1 MEKNINYSDNN
12 LFEILVFTSGQY
24 QFGINLAKVKE
35 IIKYDTS
42 SPIPYSH
49 PVIEGVFEIRNTLIP
64 LINLR
69 TWLDVP
75 NDPDNQ
81 YKIIITE
88 FLGINIGFKV
98 DNVERIHKIPW
109 SDVNPPEKVVNFT
122 PTVLG
127 TVKLGERLINLLDYE
142 SIVLGINPNLFFSSS
157 IQKKEEPEEMK
168 EERNNFIVWIAEDS
182 ETIRQY
188 LTTILTDAG
197 YKNFQFFTNGE
208 ELFEEARKI
217 KTKVHEKI
225 NLIITDIEMP
235 KMNGYSLLGHIKK
248 TTELKHIPTIIFSSI
263 ITNENKLKGELLEA
277 DAQLSKGE
285 SSSLVH
291 IMDKLLIN

>member
-1 MEKNINYSDNN
+1 MERNTNYTDSN
-12 LFEILVFTSGQY
+12 LFEILVFTSGRY

-35 IIKYDTS
+35 IIKYETS

-69 TWLDVP
+69 RWLDLP
-75 NDPDNQ
+75 EEPGQQ

-157 IQKKEEPEEMK
+157 IQKDESEEMK
-168 EERNNFIVWIAEDS
+168 SERESFILWIAEDS
-182 ETIRQY
+182 ETIRTY
-188 LTTILTDAG
+188 VTAILTESG
-197 YKNFQFFTNGE
+197 YKNFRFFPNGE
-208 ELFEEARKI
+208 ELYNEARNI
-217 KTKVHEKI
+217 KSKVHEQVNI
-225 NLIITDIEMP
+225 IITDIEMP
-235 KMNGYSLLGHIKK
+235 KMNGYTLLGHIKQNPQ
-248 TTELKHIPTIIFSSI
+248 LKHLPTIIFSSI

-277 DAQLSKGE
+277 DAQLSKAD
-285 SSSLVH
+285 STSLVH
-291 IMDKLLIN
+291 VMDRLLIN